1 MALGDKGPALV
12 LSKQAMAVVPV
23 EKDALDGPS
32 SIEILARVSAQ
43 MGEPDRAIAALQ
55 KLLSIPY
62 EAHWL
67 SACRSLPLC
76 SGSIQCSTRSGMI
89 RASKS
94 SPGQPRRNNSSRSDR
109 VKRRSSLRSL
119 MFFSFA
125 IVGYSKLVTNE

>member
-62 EAHWL
+62 EAPLAL
-67 SACRSLPLC
+67 SVPLTPALLRLDPMFDPLRNDPRFQKLA
-76 SGSIQCSTRSGMI
+76 GST
-89 RASKS
+89 APK
-94 SPGQPRRNNSSRSDR
+94 
-109 VKRRSSLRSL
+109 
-119 MFFSFA
+119 
-125 IVGYSKLVTNE
+125 